1 VAVSTTAH
9 ASSPH
14 TQRWRAPRIAVCAIV
29 ALLLAQP
36 AFAAL
41 TIAKNSWNVIGLDS
55 NDVTTGPNVFPVAVT
70 ICNTGPS
77 AVTNLTTT
85 FVWDSSNSLIN
96 LTGPA
101 TVNRGTLAAG
111 ACVSAYYWVAIT
123 RSPSVYATARRY
135 HITVTA
141 DGGLSASTP
150 VREVFVERLI
160 SQNRNTS
167 NTPSGPTT
175 VVVGQTYTYTWTAAT
190 APQGYEQVE
199 NFVTFGDSIFRVLS
213 AQSSYS
219 SGPSPV
225 GGMYNNACNWNDDP
239 ASGGYRTCA
248 GGGKAGGNITMTV
261 TVLVVATGP
270 TSLAGAIYDFS
281 GSSYHY
287 NSDFGNNVLRV
298 TAIAAT
304 ADVSIAKTDGIASVT
319 AGGTTTY
326 TIAVSNAGPSA
337 ADGAIVRDPAVAGL
351 SKTTVSCSAA
361 GGAVCP
367 GTVTVAG
374 LESSLTIPT
383 LPSGGTVTFTVTAQV
398 TAANGSITNS
408 AIVTPPASVT
418 DPNSANNTASDTDT
432 IATTPAA
439 TQADL
444 TVTKTDG
451 VSTLVLGS
459 TTLYT
464 VIVTNNGPNAVT
476 GATLTDTAPAGVTFG
491 AWTCTG
497 AGGATCPASGS
508 GNVSASVTLPVGG
521 TVTFQITATVG
532 NNASGN
538 ITNTASIALPAGT
551 TDPNPANNTAS
562 DTDTITTTSVA
573 TQADLAITKTDGV
586 STLTPGGAT
595 TYTVV
600 VTNNGPAA
608 VTGATVTDTAPE
620 GVTFGGWTCTG
631 TAGGVCPS
639 SGSGHLNATVT
650 LPSGSSVTFSINANV
665 KPDAAGSVTNT
676 ATVTL
681 PAGVGDPNPANNVAT
696 DTDTIP
702 TFAPA
707 PRPPDTPGDTP
718 PPQQSP
724 ALTIAK
730 AASLEIAEIGDA
742 IAYSIHIRSDGAA
755 GLPAMRVED
764 RLPLGFAYVP
774 GSASLS
780 VGATTV
786 RVDDPSGAATRSLVF
801 AIPVQPAAEA
811 TLTYRVRLSAGAF
824 QGDGRN
830 CVRAVAADGVTSNTS
845 CARVLV
851 TSGVFTQQACV
862 MGRVFLDVSGNR
874 IQDPAE
880 PGVPGV
886 VLFLEDGTSLRTD
899 SAGGFSYCGVRA
911 GTHVLKVDMATV
923 PAGARLV
930 EAGTRNGLD
939 ARSAFLDV
947 KFGEVHRTDV
957 ILSGDARVLAEIN
970 RRRTSAETLSPETAP
985 LIPGAASELV
995 RSETAAPGPPRGV
1008 AGGTSPQDPILAVG
1022 VVEGIVSLSS
1032 LRRSAVTNRPG
1043 DVFDEELR
1051 RYSRSFDGGKG
1062 VAAGRAALFL
1072 QGSVSR
1078 DYRVSVS
1085 FDSERPDRGALF
1097 RDIQPDAFYPIYG
1110 DASQKL
1116 FYAQTSRRAYAKV
1129 ERGRSYILYG
1139 DLMTM
1144 TRETPA
1150 RDLGT
1155 YARALTGVQ
1164 HRLERRNAVV
1174 NVFATRDTLRRV
1186 IDEVGGR
1193 GISGPYGVS
1202 NPNGVSGTE
1211 NVEIITRD
1219 RNQPS
1224 VILSTQP
1231 LVRFLDYEFEPFS
1244 GRVLFRRPIPS
1255 MDESL
1260 NPVSIR
1266 ITYEVDG
1273 GGQRHWVDGVDGQIR
1288 IGRRVELG
1296 GSWAQDRNPLAPY
1309 ELASANTAVTLG
1321 KRTTLIAEAAR
1332 SVATLNTNVFNRVFT
1347 PNLADLAGE
1356 AEGHA
1361 ARVEVAVTTQDLQV
1375 RAYAGTSDA
1384 AFYNPSATLNGG
1396 RTEAGV
1402 RLSYLVAG
1410 TSRVRGELIRSGDR
1424 VTGGTRQGGYA
1435 GIEATRKRFTFEAG
1449 VRHMKETTPAEGS
1462 PAGTGQPFGT
1472 TLTSGFGFSQAA
1484 SQIDPVSGLPIVT
1497 LGTPSELSAVRL
1509 APFGQPLD
1517 ATTFRVRVSSSFAT
1531 DWKAFAEGEQ
1541 DVTGADRRMAAIG
1554 GEYRAADRARLYVRH
1569 ELSSNPG
1576 GLYSLREGP
1585 RTQRT
1590 VFGAS
1595 STYPGAGELFSEYR
1609 MHDAISGRE
1618 AQAAIGLRNVWKV
1631 HEGVRL
1637 STGLERLTPISSAGQ
1652 PATAAS
1658 LGAEFARSLQLKGTS
1673 RLEWRREGP
1682 GNAWLSTA
1690 GIARRLSTDW
1700 SMLAKNYYQLAPT
1713 PGSRSQLQDRFW
1725 MGAAYRDADR
1735 NRQNLLSRYEF
1746 KFERIPQGAA
1756 GSSFGQRRVH
1766 VVSTHGD
1773 YRRSQPWMVSGQY
1786 AGKWVR
1792 EELEGGIPRYAAHL
1806 FSGRAGYDLSRRI
1819 DVAGLASTLWS
1830 GSDHRMR
1837 KAFGAEVGLLVVENT
1852 WLSLGYNVTGFS
1864 DRDFD
1869 DLLNVDSTTRG
1880 FFIRLRVKF
1889 DEGVL
1894 GLR

>member
-1 VAVSTTAH
+1 M
-9 ASSPH
+9 
-14 TQRWRAPRIAVCAIV
+14 
-29 ALLLAQP
+29 LLLAQP

-41 TIAKNSWNVIGLDS
+41 TISRNTWNVIGLDS
-55 NDVTTGPNVFPVAVT
+55 NDVNTGPNVFPVAVT

-77 AVTNLTTT
+77 IATNLTTT
-85 FVWDSSNSLIN
+85 FLWDSSNSLIT

-111 ACVSAYYWVAIT
+111 GCVGAYYWVAVA
-123 RSPSVYATARRY
+123 RSPSAYATTRRY
-135 HITVTA
+135 HITVTG

-175 VVVGQTYTYTWTAAT
+175 VVVGQTYTYTWTGAT

-213 AQSSYS
+213 VQSSYS

-225 GGMYNNACNWNDDP
+225 GGMYNDACNWNDDP

-248 GGGKAGGNITMTV
+248 GSGKAGGNITMTV
-261 TVLVVATGP
+261 TVLVVATGS
-270 TSLAGAIYDFS
+270 TSLAGGIYDFS

-287 NSDFGNNVLRV
+287 NADFGNNVLRV

-304 ADVSIAKTDGIASVT
+304 ADVSIAKTDGVASVT
-319 AGGTTTY
+319 AGGTATY

-337 ADGAIVRDPAVAGL
+337 ADGASVRDPVVAGL
-351 SKTTVSCSAA
+351 SKTAVTCSAA

-367 GTVTVAG
+367 GTVTVAL
-374 LESSLTIPT
+374 LESGVGIPT

-398 TAANGSITNS
+398 TAANGSITNT

-418 DPNSANNTASDTDT
+418 DPNSSNNTASDTDT
-432 IATTPAA
+432 IPAA
-439 TQADL
+439 PAPPQADL
-444 TVTKTDG
+444 AVTKTNG
-451 VSTLVLGS
+451 VSTLTPGS
-459 TTLYT
+459 TTTYT
-464 VIVTNNGPNAVT
+464 VVVTNNGSDTAT

-491 AWTCTG
+491 TWTCAG
-497 AGGATCPASGS
+497 SGGATCPASGS
-508 GNVSASVTLPVGG
+508 GNVSATVTVPVGG
-521 TVTFQITATVG
+521 SVTFQIKATIG
-532 NNASGN
+532 ATTSGT

-562 DTDTITTTSVA
+562 DTDSITTA
-573 TQADLAITKTDGV
+573 PAAAQADLAITKTDGV
-586 STLTPGGAT
+586 STLTHGGGTA
-595 TYTVV
+595 YTVV
-600 VTNNGPAA
+600 VTNNGPGA
-608 VTGATVTDTAPE
+608 VSGATVTDSAPQ
-620 GVTFGGWTCTG
+620 GLTLGAWTCV
-631 TAGGVCPS
+631 ASGGAQCPA
-639 SGSGHLNATVT
+639 SGSGDVNATVT
-650 LPSGSSVTFSINANV
+650 LAVGSTVTFTINATV
-665 KPDAAGSVTNT
+665 KPDAAGAVTNT

-702 TFAPA
+702 TFAPT
-707 PRPPDTPGDTP
+707 PKPPDTPEDT
-718 PPQQSP
+718 PPQQSS
-724 ALTIAK
+724 ALTVAK

-742 IAYSIHIRSDGAA
+742 IAYSIVIRGEGAA

-801 AIPVQPAAEA
+801 AIPEQPAAEA

-874 IQDPAE
+874 IQDSAD

-911 GTHVLKVDMATV
+911 GTHVLKVDTATV

-930 EAGTRNGLD
+930 EGGTRNGLD

-957 ILSGDARVLAEIN
+957 ILSGDARVLAEID
-970 RRRTSAETLSPETAP
+970 RRRTSSEAGTLNPETTP
-985 LIPGAASELV
+985 LVPGAAGESV
-995 RSETAAPGPPRGV
+995 RSDTAASAPARSGT
-1008 AGGTSPQDPILAVG
+1008 GGTSPQDPMLAVG

-1062 VAAGRAALFL
+1062 MAAGRAALFL
-1072 QGSVSR
+1072 QGTVSR

-1155 YARALTGVQ
+1155 YARTLTGVQ

-1174 NVFATRDTLRRV
+1174 NVFATRDTMRRV

-1193 GISGPYGVS
+1193 GISGPYSVS

-1219 RNQPS
+1219 RNQPA

-1273 GGQRHWVDGVDGQIR
+1273 GGQRHWVDGIDGQIKV
-1288 IGRRVELG
+1288 GRRVELG

-1309 ELASANTAVTLG
+1309 ELASANTAVSLG
-1321 KRTTLIAEAAR
+1321 KRTTVIAEAAR
-1332 SVATLNTNVFNRVFT
+1332 SVATFNTNVFNRVFT
-1347 PNLADLAGE
+1347 PNLVDLAGE

-1361 ARVEVAVTTQDLQV
+1361 ARVEVAVTAQDLQV

-1402 RLSYLVAG
+1402 RLSYLVTG

-1435 GIEATRKRFTFEAG
+1435 GVEATRKRLTFEAG
-1449 VRHMKETTPAEGS
+1449 VRHMKETTAAPGS
-1462 PAGTGQPFGT
+1462 AAGTGQPFGT

-1497 LGTPSELSAVRL
+1497 LGTPSELSAARL

-1541 DVTGADRRMAAIG
+1541 DVTGADRRMAAVG
-1554 GEYRAADRARLYVRH
+1554 GEYRAAERARLYVRH

-1609 MHDAISGRE
+1609 MNDAISGRE

-1637 STGLERLTPISSAGQ
+1637 STGLERLNPISSAGR

-1658 LGAEFARSLQLKGTS
+1658 VGAEFARSLQLKGTS

-1700 SMLAKNYYQLAPT
+1700 SMLAKNYYQLAPM

-1746 KFERIPQGAA
+1746 KFERIPQGAG

-1792 EELEGGIPRYAAHL
+1792 EELEGGVPRYAAHL
-1806 FSGRAGYDLSRRI
+1806 FSGRAGYDLTSRI
-1819 DVAGLASTLWS
+1819 DLGGLASTLWS

-1837 KAFGAEVGLLVVENT
+1837 KALGAEVGLLVVENT

-1869 DLLNVDSTTRG
+1869 DVLNVDSTTRG

-1889 DEGVL
+1889 DEVAL